1 VLSGARS
8 YSYVHRCYT
17 AGVIADADAE
27 RLRRAH
33 AEFERVRSRTWIE
46 RVRVGLEYRRG
57 MRKIDED
64 VARVRLERDRLVRAA
79 VKKGASYRQV
89 AAALGLSHSR
99 IQQIVN
105 TPSK

>member
-1 VLSGARS
+1 
-8 YSYVHRCYT
+8 
-17 AGVIADADAE
+17 
-27 RLRRAH
+27 
-33 AEFERVRSRTWIE
+33 
-46 RVRVGLEYRRG
+46 

-99 IQQIVN
+99 VQQIVN
-105 TPSK
+105 AGPK